1 MTWEE
6 VVGKYQDDFQ
16 VALSFGLEQGTD
28 ESGAPKFRRIDD
40 HSASGV
46 NPSAH
51 PLPKNP
57 MYDRPIVFYVGVML
71 RSVSESGCKVSMATE
86 DMKSAPL

>member
-1 MTWEE
+1 MGPPMTWEE

-40 HSASGV
+40 HSAS
-46 NPSAH
+46 PFCASFA
-51 PLPKNP
+51 K
-57 MYDRPIVFYVGVML
+57 
-71 RSVSESGCKVSMATE
+71 
-86 DMKSAPL
+86 KSHV

>member
-40 HSASGV
+40 HSAS
-46 NPSAH
+46 PFCASFA
-51 PLPKNP
+51 K
-57 MYDRPIVFYVGVML
+57 
-71 RSVSESGCKVSMATE
+71 
-86 DMKSAPL
+86 KSHV